1 VVRVFANNRCPIG
14 ASTAR
19 SIHAIGANDC
29 IRLMGYSESAKQDDD
44 RKREILHACLPVEGV
59 TMLPI
64 IETEQANRPSSP
76 SLAKRGL
83 AIIG

>member
-1 VVRVFANNRCPIG
+1 
-14 ASTAR
+14 
-19 SIHAIGANDC
+19 
-29 IRLMGYSESAKQDDD
+29 MGYSESAKQDDD

-76 SLAKRGL
+76 SLATRGL